1 MKKIFKYILVS
12 LMPIYLIV
20 TLALYAPE
28 TGNIKCTRVHIE
40 LVDSLETHFTSVKE
54 IQREIMDKGINPI
67 GKLYSRINTEK
78 MENVLKKKST
88 YCLCRMLQNSMRH
101 CTYKTDPTD
110 THTQSHK

>member
-40 LVDSLETHFTSVKE
+40 LADSLETHFTSVKE

-67 GKLYSRINTEK
+67 GKLYSRINT
-78 MENVLKKKST
+78 
-88 YCLCRMLQNSMRH
+88 
-101 CTYKTDPTD
+101 
-110 THTQSHK
+110 

>member
-40 LVDSLETHFTSVKE
+40 LADSLETHLNVKLLIKE
-54 IQREIMDKGINPI
+54 
-67 GKLYSRINTEK
+67 
-78 MENVLKKKST
+78 
-88 YCLCRMLQNSMRH
+88 
-101 CTYKTDPTD
+101 
-110 THTQSHK
+110 